1 MEDGR
6 ELELVEGTVASLIFQ
21 NEENGYT
28 ILRLERGGEELTLV
42 GEMPGVSPGEYLSV
56 QGRWVRHAT
65 YGAQFKA
72 EIVERRLPQSLKEV
86 FHYLASGAVK
96 GVGKSTARRLVE
108 EFGED
113 ALRVMEEEPEKLAS
127 IKGITPKRARQI
139 SESFRQQMGM
149 RRLMEFLGEHQLP
162 LTLGDRP
169 VPGLWGC
176 GAGGAALQP
185 LSDRGGG
192 VRCRVFPGGSAGPV
206 SGGGGGGPTAPGGGA
221 AL

>member
-1 MEDGR
+1 MIQERRCPKLEDGR

-149 RRLMEFLGEHQLP
+149 RRLMEFLGEHQL
-162 LTLGDRP
+162 
-169 VPGLWGC
+169 
-176 GAGGAALQP
+176 
-185 LSDRGGG
+185 LSHRGGG
-192 VRCRVFPGGSAGPV
+192 VRCCFSPGVSAGPV
-206 SGGGGGGPTAPGGGA
+206 SGGGGGGPPAPGGGA

>member
-1 MEDGR
+1 
-6 ELELVEGTVASLIFQ
+6 
-21 NEENGYT
+21 
-28 ILRLERGGEELTLV
+28 
-42 GEMPGVSPGEYLSV
+42 MPGVSPGEYLSV

-139 SESFRQQMGM
+139 GESFRQQMGM

-162 LTLGDRP
+162 ADRWRTAP
-169 VPGLWGC
+169 VPGLWG
-176 GAGGAALQP
+176 
-185 LSDRGGG
+185 SWRW
-192 VRCRVFPGGSAGPV
+192 RCCAPTPICWWGRS
-206 SGGGGGGPTAPGGGA
+206 SG
-221 AL
+221 

>member
-162 LTLGDRP
+162 LTLGTALYRAYGD
-169 VPGLWGC
+169 VALEVI
-176 GAGGAALQP
+176 GGMLLLP
-185 LSDRGGG
+185 L
-192 VRCRVFPGGSAGPV
+192 P
-206 SGGGGGGPTAPGGGA
+206 
-221 AL
+221 